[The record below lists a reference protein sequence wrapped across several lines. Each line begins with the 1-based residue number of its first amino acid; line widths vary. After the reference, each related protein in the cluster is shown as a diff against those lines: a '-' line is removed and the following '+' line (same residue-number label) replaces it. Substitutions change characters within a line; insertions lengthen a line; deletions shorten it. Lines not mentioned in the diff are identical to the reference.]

1 MNFLFVLESVWV
13 IISEFFDVPP
23 ELPEKKET
31 PTLRK
36 SSHLASSCEMFLY
49 FWKKGIRR
57 EHFVLLIGV
66 VLVERLCFYVVVI
79 VVLRVVIVL
88 IFLVVVN
95 LVIVVVALI
104 LLVSLLGILIVILI
118 VFIVL
123 QLHWGMT
130 LLVFLWIVHEE
141 FMKKYYGFDTLKF
154 SVRMSSP

>member
-1 MNFLFVLESVWV
+1 
-13 IISEFFDVPP
+13 
-23 ELPEKKET
+23 
-31 PTLRK
+31 
-36 SSHLASSCEMFLY
+36 MFLY

-66 VLVERLCFYVVVI
+66 VLVERLCFDVVVI

-88 IFLVVVN
+88 IFLVVVI

-130 LLVFLWIVHEE
+130 LLVFL
-141 FMKKYYGFDTLKF
+141 
-154 SVRMSSP
+154 